1 MNKANQTQTLTIE
14 LYEKQRSV
22 RRLKTLSVFLLVL
35 NLVGLVFFLL
45 ISDQGRFQF

>member
-1 MNKANQTQTLTIE
+1 MNKANQTQTLKTE

-35 NLVGLVFFLL
+35 NLAGLVFFLL
-45 ISDQGRFQF
+45 MSDQGRFQF